1 MTDRRLELMEQWMS
15 MALEEAQTAVRE
27 DEVPVGA
34 VAISGGELVARD
46 HNRSIQLH
54 DPTAHAEQLI
64 LRQAGKKLSN
74 YRLNNLEIY
83 VTLEPCAMCAG
94 ALVWAR
100 VQQLIFGARD
110 EKAGAVRS
118 KVSLLSEGLFNHDI
132 QVVEGVLANR
142 CREILQQFFSQR
154 RQPG

>member
-1 MTDRRLELMEQWMS
+1 MTRTGRPLEMMDRWMTL
-15 MALEEAQTAVRE
+15 ALEEAQTAARE

-34 VAISGGELVARD
+34 VAVSAGELVARD

-54 DPTAHAEQLI
+54 DPTAHAELLV
-64 LRQAGKKLSN
+64 LRQAGQRLSN
-74 YRLNNLEIY
+74 YRLNKVEIY

-100 VQQLIFGARD
+100 VDQLVFGARD
-110 EKAGAVRS
+110 EKAGAVFS

-132 QVVEGVLANR
+132 EVVEGVLADP

-154 RQPG
+154 R